1 MVHYSFTF
9 METRRIVRM
18 NSPGRPPRLSHSPGT
33 MMLLYVHKDPKD
45 CLGRGTQDV
54 HLDFHTAPD
63 LYRASHSL
71 KLIKALTIKLVN
83 MVINVHRNRK
93 AY

>member
-1 MVHYSFTF
+1 
-9 METRRIVRM
+9 
-18 NSPGRPPRLSHSPGT
+18 
-33 MMLLYVHKDPKD
+33 MLLYVHKDPKD
-45 CLGRGTQDV
+45 GSGRGTQDV

-93 AY
+93 GRRGEGGMEVGGEGDYVPIAILSPPECFLH